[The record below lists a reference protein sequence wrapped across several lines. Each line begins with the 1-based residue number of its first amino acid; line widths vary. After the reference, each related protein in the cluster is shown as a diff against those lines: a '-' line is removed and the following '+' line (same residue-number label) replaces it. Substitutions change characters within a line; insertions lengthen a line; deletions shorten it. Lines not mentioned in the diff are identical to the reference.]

1 MPLASLPG
9 LHRSLYGRASWS
21 GTFNSSELKVE
32 YYTLRIGLLHP
43 NDLSLMDL
51 FLNINVKHAIVCIY
65 QLLKLSSL
73 PVRSYIENSFK
84 NVEVNYVETY
94 QYENNRIV
102 NALLVLSTVVHSYC

>member
-65 QLLKLSSL
+65 QLLSSPLYQLDHILS
-73 PVRSYIENSFK
+73 NSFK